1 MIVRMNWFLRAER
14 AAELEIGG
22 IRNHFIDIH
31 VGLRAGSG
39 LPYEQRK
46 VPVQFAVGDIL
57 RNRRDGCR
65 APAIERSERPVDLG
79 RRALD
84 HTERAHDLDRHTL
97 GSDAEIVERALGL
110 SAPESVS
117 RNLQWP
123 EGVAF
128 DAGPGR

>member
-1 MIVRMNWFLRAER
+1 MIVRMNWCLRAEC

-46 VPVQFAVGDIL
+46 VSIQFAVGDIL
-57 RNRRDGCR
+57 RNRRDGDR
-65 APAIERSERPVDLG
+65 APAIERSERPVNLG

-84 HTERAHDLDRHTL
+84 HTECAHDLDRHTL

-110 SAPESVS
+110 SAPESVG

-123 EGVAF
+123 E
-128 DAGPGR
+128 